1 MIPGQVQ
8 QDYTV
13 RLESFEGPLDLLL
26 FLVRRSEVD
35 LQDIPIAE
43 ITDQYLGMLGNVE
56 SVDVEL
62 AGEFLVMAATL
73 VEIKSRTIAPKETV
87 EGEDDA
93 TAPED
98 PIDPR
103 ADLIRQLLR
112 FQRIRLAAERLEDG
126 RVLFQRQLVVRV
138 GSDLEDKSQIET
150 GLDLEDVHVM
160 DLAEAYE
167 RIASAINF
175 DAIGDH
181 RVAIDDT
188 PIALHQADLV
198 DQLTRRSGQ
207 ALNLQDIFAGRK
219 ASHRVGLFLATL
231 ELIRM
236 RKVDFLQEDEGPIRL
251 TLRPVEDHERF
262 VLEGDE
268 DLEDQAMEEQIIE
281 PVFKNG
287 SDQDQQHDEGP

>member
-1 MIPGQVQ
+1 MPEQVQ

-35 LQDIPIAE
+35 LQDIPIAK
-43 ITDQYLGMLGNVE
+43 ITDQYLALLGNVE
-56 SVDVEL
+56 AVDVEL

-73 VEIKSRTIAPKETV
+73 VEIKSRTIAPAESV
-87 EGEDDA
+87 EEGDDPVSA
-93 TAPED
+93 ED

-112 FQRIRLAAERLEDG
+112 YQRIRLAAERLEDG
-126 RVLFQRQLVVRV
+126 RILFQRQLVVRV
-138 GSDLEDKSQIET
+138 GSDLEDNSPVEM

-160 DLAEAYE
+160 DLADSYE

-175 DAIGDH
+175 DAMGDH
-181 RVAIDDT
+181 RIAMDDT
-188 PIALHQADLV
+188 PVALHQADLV
-198 DQLTRRSGQ
+198 DQLTRRGGQ

-251 TLRPVEDHERF
+251 SLRPKEDHEAF
-262 VLEGDE
+262 SLESEDE
-268 DLEDQAMEEQIIE
+268 MEDQIIE
-281 PVFKNG
+281 PVFK
-287 SDQDQQHDEGP
+287 SETDQSPPLAEEP

>member
-1 MIPGQVQ
+1 
-8 QDYTV
+8 
-13 RLESFEGPLDLLL
+13 LESFEGPLDLLL

-35 LQDIPIAE
+35 LHDIPIGE
-43 ITDQYLGMLGNVE
+43 ITDQYLGMLGQVE

-73 VEIKSRTIAPKETV
+73 VEIKSRTIAPKV
-87 EGEDDA
+87 ESDDAEDDSA
-93 TAPED
+93 TED
-98 PIDPR
+98 PTDPR

-112 FQRIRLAAERLEDG
+112 YQRIRLAAERLEDG
-126 RVLFQRQLVVRV
+126 RVLFQRQLEVRV
-138 GSDLEDKSQIET
+138 GNDLEDRSQVDS

-175 DAIGDH
+175 DAMGDH
-181 RVAIDDT
+181 RVAMDDT

-198 DQLTRRSGQ
+198 DQLTRRSGD
-207 ALNLQDIFAGRK
+207 ALTLQDIFAGRH

-231 ELIRM
+231 ELIRT

-262 VLEGDE
+262 MNEDE
-268 DLEDQAMEEQIIE
+268 DPGDHAMDEQIIE
-281 PVFKNG
+281 PVIMTEP
-287 SDQDQQHDEGP
+287 DQDQPPVEGP

>member
-1 MIPGQVQ
+1 LIPGQVQ

-35 LQDIPIAE
+35 LHDIPIGE
-43 ITDQYLGMLGNVE
+43 ITDQYLGMLGQVE

-73 VEIKSRTIAPKETV
+73 VEIKSRTIAPKV
-87 EGEDDA
+87 ESDDAEDDSA
-93 TAPED
+93 TED
-98 PIDPR
+98 PTDPR

-112 FQRIRLAAERLEDG
+112 YQRIRLAAERLEDG
-126 RVLFQRQLVVRV
+126 RVLFQRQLEVRV
-138 GSDLEDKSQIET
+138 GNDLEDRSQADS

-175 DAIGDH
+175 DAMGDH
-181 RVAIDDT
+181 RVAMDDT

-198 DQLTRRSGQ
+198 DQLTRRGGE
-207 ALNLQDIFAGRK
+207 ALTLQDIFAGRH

-231 ELIRM
+231 ELIRT

-262 VLEGDE
+262 MNEDE
-268 DLEDQAMEEQIIE
+268 DPGDHAMDEQIIE
-281 PVFKNG
+281 PVIMTEP
-287 SDQDQQHDEGP
+287 DQDQPPVEGP

>member
-35 LQDIPIAE
+35 LQDIPIGK
-43 ITDQYLGMLGNVE
+43 ITDQYLSMLGQVE

-73 VEIKSRTIAPKETV
+73 VEIKSRTIAPKVVSE
-87 EGEDDA
+87 EDDEESS
-93 TAPED
+93 PED

-112 FQRIRLAAERLEDG
+112 YQRIRLAAERLEEG
-126 RVLFQRQLVVRV
+126 RVLFQRQLVVRA
-138 GSDLEDKSQIET
+138 GSDLEDKSNVDS

-175 DAIGDH
+175 DAMGDH
-181 RVAIDDT
+181 RVAMDDT

-198 DQLTRRSGQ
+198 DQLNRRDGE
-207 ALNLQDIFAGRK
+207 ALTLQDIFAGRN

-231 ELIRM
+231 ELIRT
-236 RKVDFLQEDEGPIRL
+236 RKVDFLQEDEGPIQL
-251 TLRPVEDHERF
+251 TLRPVADHEQF
-262 VLEGDE
+262 MNE
-268 DLEDQAMEEQIIE
+268 DDVSDDHGLDEQIIE
-281 PVFKNG
+281 PVFK
-287 SDQDQQHDEGP
+287 SEPIQDQPPGEET

>member
-35 LQDIPIAE
+35 LHDIPIGE
-43 ITDQYLGMLGNVE
+43 ITDQYLGMLGQVE

-73 VEIKSRTIAPKETV
+73 VEIKSRTIAPKV
-87 EGEDDA
+87 ESDDAEDDSA
-93 TAPED
+93 TED
-98 PIDPR
+98 PTDPR

-112 FQRIRLAAERLEDG
+112 YQRIRLAAERLEDG
-126 RVLFQRQLVVRV
+126 RVLFQRQLEVRV
-138 GSDLEDKSQIET
+138 GNDLEDRSQVDS

-175 DAIGDH
+175 DAMGDH
-181 RVAIDDT
+181 RVAMDDT

-198 DQLTRRSGQ
+198 DQLTRRSGD
-207 ALNLQDIFAGRK
+207 ALTLQDIFAGRH

-231 ELIRM
+231 ELIRT

-262 VLEGDE
+262 MNEDE
-268 DLEDQAMEEQIIE
+268 DPGDHAMDEQIIE
-281 PVFKNG
+281 PVIMTEP
-287 SDQDQQHDEGP
+287 DQDQPPVEGP